1 MFFKHFLLT
10 RSFLFSAFFIVAQ
23 EKPTDY
29 KLVVFEGSD
38 WCNNCIR
45 FEKKVLSNKSFIH
58 FTDVKKIEIERIDFP
73 QRKKLDKEIKDY
85 NASIAEK
92 YNFQGVFPTILLVEQ
107 GSETVLKINYANQ
120 DTEEFI
126 SLLKSKITSL

>member
-10 RSFLFSAFFIVAQ
+10 CSFLFSAFFIVAQ

-85 NASIAEK
+85 NRSNIDKFKVRFVLIGYFHSI
-92 YNFQGVFPTILLVEQ
+92 L
-107 GSETVLKINYANQ
+107 
-120 DTEEFI
+120 FI
-126 SLLKSKITSL
+126 I